1 MVRTLGPCVYARRSP
16 EGPDA
21 GHVYQGWDGAREREA
36 LVPESVADLVLEP
49 LEFVDAGKAFVW
61 PWSPFGVAAR
71 PAASQLKVNL
81 PLPTSSVMARGRSR
95 SASAVRCQG
104 GSVLTADAA
113 HTAAVLQVKA
123 TLRARRLRHPA
134 AQRSAEQRQGF
145 VHLDEAVLVDLV
157 GL

>member
-1 MVRTLGPCVYARRSP
+1 VPRVLFLVGCLRQVGRVEFNRAGHKGTLRTLGVSSYGSP
-16 EGPDA
+16 STI
-21 GHVYQGWDGAREREA
+21 GAR
-36 LVPESVADLVLEP
+36 
-49 LEFVDAGKAFVW
+49 
-61 PWSPFGVAAR
+61 FG
-71 PAASQLKVNL
+71 
-81 PLPTSSVMARGRSR
+81 TG
-95 SASAVRCQG
+95 QG

>member
-1 MVRTLGPCVYARRSP
+1 MF
-16 EGPDA
+16 PDCTHDLSGA
-21 GHVYQGWDGAREREA
+21 G
-36 LVPESVADLVLEP
+36 L
-49 LEFVDAGKAFVW
+49 
-61 PWSPFGVAAR
+61 FGVGALDEKQHPCFAWKATAH
-71 PAASQLKVNL
+71 PG
-81 PLPTSSVMARGRSR
+81 RGAPRSR
-95 SASAVRCQG
+95 SATGSAPDSWRLKLRQSQHDWGQVWNGTG

-145 VHLDEAVLVDLV
+145 VHLDEEVLVDLV